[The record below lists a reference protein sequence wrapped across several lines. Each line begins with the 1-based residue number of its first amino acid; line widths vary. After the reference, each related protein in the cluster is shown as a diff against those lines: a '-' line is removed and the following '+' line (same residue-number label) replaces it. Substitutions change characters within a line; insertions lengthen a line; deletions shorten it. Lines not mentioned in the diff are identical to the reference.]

1 MQADCEILT
10 SSTATLL
17 DAKMDPTERIA
28 EMFNEDI
35 NRIVEM
41 VISETEDSDYKIEL
55 IQKTIGKLNN
65 LRMAVDMNAQLMVLS
80 SLFI

>member
-1 MQADCEILT
+1 
-10 SSTATLL
+10 
-17 DAKMDPTERIA
+17 MDPTERIA

-41 VISETEDSDYKIEL
+41 VISETEDSDHKIEL

>member
-1 MQADCEILT
+1 
-10 SSTATLL
+10 
-17 DAKMDPTERIA
+17 MDPTERIA

-41 VISETEDSDYKIEL
+41 VISETEDSDHKIEL
-55 IQKTIGKLNN
+55 IEKTIGKLNN